1 MPRLH
6 IWLAG
11 AVTIPSLIYG
21 AYYKL
26 QVQRG
31 TELQESEMGIE
42 AQKFSS
48 QQLFQ
53 RLKTIQSYLFRTNE
67 EKFRIATELAFLR
80 NEVESGKFTGMGY
93 YELESILK
101 RINELEALRCLP
113 LQFRTDSAP
122 TMHQLW
128 MGIVYIG
135 YVLWSL
141 TLDLLPLTWS
151 RKAARMLLNGAGI
164 PWEYIDDEALLAK
177 KARGEKERKK
187 RTEGTANA
195 IAEKKA
201 TSVLLLSED
210 DNIDPSSSSTSPNG
224 HLPDVKYV
232 AAPPRCWIEDL
243 ALQASV
249 PGNKELLLIAPK
261 TGVTYSAQVTSLLAT
276 KGRLNP
282 EYDMQNNRCCRS
294 FGYPIPL
301 GNILPKENSGG
312 EEILY
317 RPLLIR
323 GTEQFLELR
332 RPRGVEE
339 VAAAMKEERRL
350 EILNAASPYGNT
362 RKRKRDESGRL
373 ERHEKPETEG
383 ERDARLE
390 RISFPRRLFVTFKSE
405 EDRLHP
411 FDVLMD
417 PRGRRLF
424 VNNMDRGSAAAIGPL
439 RRMQDGAL
447 SLNFKVNGNPDP
459 RWRQLNGTILTLRPK
474 LQIKSLIRCEGQFV
488 NDTAVEAYYRWASG
502 ASTLTQEEVPPNLAV
517 GTDSEELEVQE

>member
-1 MPRLH
+1 M
-6 IWLAG
+6 
-11 AVTIPSLIYG
+11 
-21 AYYKL
+21 
-26 QVQRG
+26 
-31 TELQESEMGIE
+31 QESEMGIE

-53 RLKTIQSYLFRTNE
+53 RLKAIQSYLFRTNE

-80 NEVESGKFTGMGY
+80 NEVESGKFTGMSY
-93 YELESILK
+93 YELETILK

-122 TMHQLW
+122 LTHQLW
-128 MGIVYIG
+128 MGVLYIG

-141 TLDLLPLTWS
+141 ALAIVPLKWS
-151 RKAARMLLNGAGI
+151 RNAARMLLSGAGI
-164 PWEYIDDEALLAK
+164 PWEYIDDEALLAQ

-187 RTEGTANA
+187 RKEGTANA

-201 TSVLLLSED
+201 ESVLLSENEGND
-210 DNIDPSSSSTSPNG
+210 SSPSGGSSLPN
-224 HLPDVKYV
+224 VKFV

-249 PGNKELLLIAPK
+249 PGDTELILIAPK
-261 TGVTYSAQVTSLLAT
+261 TGVTFSAQVTSLIAT

-294 FGYPIPL
+294 FGYPLPL
-301 GNILPKENSGG
+301 GNILPKEEKASIGNG

-323 GTEQFLELR
+323 GTEQFLELG
-332 RPRGVEE
+332 RPKGVEE

-350 EILNAASPYGNT
+350 EILYAASPYGNT
-362 RKRKRDESGRL
+362 RKRKRDESGRFQ
-373 ERHEKPETEG
+373 RQKTPETEG

-390 RISFPRRLFVTFKSE
+390 KSSFPRRLFDTFKSE

-411 FDVLMD
+411 FDVLMY
-417 PRGRRLF
+417 PKGRRLF
-424 VNNMDRGSAAAIGPL
+424 VNRVDQGSAAGIGPL
-439 RRMQDGAL
+439 RSVREGAL
-447 SLNFKVNGNPDP
+447 GMNLKMNANPDP
-459 RWRQLNGTILTLRPK
+459 RWRQLNGSLLTLRPK

-488 NDTAVEAYYRWASG
+488 NDTAVEAYYRWAAG
-502 ASTLTQEEVPPNLAV
+502 ASTVTQEEVPPNLAV
-517 GTDSEELEVQE
+517 SSNSESDEVEGEE